1 MQYLPSYLSTAK
13 KILERYKGEIPF
25 NLFLKK
31 FFSTEKKYG
40 SRDRKIIASLC
51 FNYFRIANCLSKKE
65 IEKGLITGV
74 YLFTNTQ
81 NEFLLNYNKEWN
93 DSITLPIE
101 QKAALAGLSIGKLF
115 PFNHELSADI
125 DLVQF
130 NLSFLQQP
138 DLFIRIRPGKKSV
151 VKQKLDVSNIPF
163 KEISHNCLAFSNGT
177 KLDDILEI
185 NKDAVIQDLSSQNVG
200 NLFKL
205 MDLPAKPLIWDCCA
219 ASGGKSIMGYDYF
232 PDNILTVSDIRSS
245 IIQNL
250 KTRLNEAGVKQ
261 YTSFIADLTNLSEV
275 TARIGEQKFDLIIC
289 DAPCSGSG
297 TWGRTPE
304 QLLFFKET
312 EINKYSTLQKKIVQ
326 NILLQLK
333 KGGYLLYITCSV
345 FKKENE
351 EVSDFILQ
359 NSNFQLL
366 YQQLL
371 KGYNDKADSMYV
383 SLFVGS

>member
-1 MQYLPSYLSTAK
+1 MQYLHSYLSTAK
-13 KILERYKGEIPF
+13 KIIELYKGEIPF
-25 NLFLKK
+25 SHFLKN
-31 FFSTEKKYG
+31 FFSLEKKYG
-40 SRDRKIIASLC
+40 SRDRKMIASLC
-51 FNYFRIANCLSKKE
+51 FNYFRIANSFSKDE

-125 DLVQF
+125 DMVKF

-151 VKQKLDVSNIPF
+151 VKQKLDVSIIPF

-185 NKDAVIQDLSSQNVG
+185 NKDAVIQDLSSQNVA

-205 MDLPAKPLIWDCCA
+205 MHLPAKPLIWDCCA
-219 ASGGKSIMGYDYF
+219 ASGGKSIMAYDYF
-232 PDNILTVSDIRSS
+232 PDNILTVSDIRAS

-371 KGYNDKADSMYV
+371 KGYNDKADSMYAA
-383 SLFVGS
+383 LFVGS